1 MPDANAQSTSLF
13 TDILRSFISLP
24 KWVKAWMMFILG
36 PVNFASLFF
45 LNEPEGVFT
54 AVLVFAGVILSTAPA
69 FWERGISKAAAIGHI
84 VPWTILVLH
93 IIFVRPDGISA
104 SFDTY
109 LTILAVVNGISLAF
123 DYVDAYKWIK
133 GDRAVVRP
141 AAS

>member
-1 MPDANAQSTSLF
+1 MSDTNTKSASLF

-24 KWVKAWMMFILG
+24 KWVKAWLMFVLG
-36 PVNFASLFF
+36 PVNFASIFF

-69 FWERGISKAAAIGHI
+69 FWERGISKVAALGHI

-93 IIFVRPDGISA
+93 IAFARPDGISEN
-104 SFDTY
+104 FNTY
-109 LTILAVVNGISLAF
+109 LTILAIVNTISLAF
-123 DYVDAYKWIK
+123 DYVDSYKWIR

-141 AAS
+141 TA